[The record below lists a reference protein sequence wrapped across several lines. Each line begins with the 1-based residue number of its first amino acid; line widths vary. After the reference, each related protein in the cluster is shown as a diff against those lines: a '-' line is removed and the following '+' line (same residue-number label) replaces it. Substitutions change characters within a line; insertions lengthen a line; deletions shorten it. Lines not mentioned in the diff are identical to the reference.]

1 MTYPASTKYKV
12 SKKVNDKDTPVH
24 KALGMLADIIEGN

>member
-1 MTYPASTKYKV
+1 MQEIGSIYMAFGL
-12 SKKVNDKDTPVH
+12 NDKDTPVH